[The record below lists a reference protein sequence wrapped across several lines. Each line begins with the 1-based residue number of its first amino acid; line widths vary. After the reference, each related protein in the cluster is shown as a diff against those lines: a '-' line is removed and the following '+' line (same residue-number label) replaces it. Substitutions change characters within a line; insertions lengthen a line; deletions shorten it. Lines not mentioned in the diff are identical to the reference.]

1 MSRRELIVSGPSA
14 DPRVAEQMDCVEGDP
29 AGAEERE
36 LLVTRREAPDF
47 SVELRGKDGSVR
59 ARWDNLVGCDELWAR
74 IDAIPSRRRALRE
87 AAAGV
92 AAEVQIARS
101 VAV

>member
-14 DPRVAEQMDCVEGDP
+14 DPRVAEQLDCLDVDP

-36 LLVTRREAPDF
+36 LTVTRREAPTF
-47 SVELRGKDGSVR
+47 AVELLGKDGR
-59 ARWDNLVGCDELWAR
+59 ATARWDNLVGCDELWAR

-87 AAAGV
+87 AAGAAG
-92 AAEVQIARS
+92 AELHITRS
-101 VAV
+101 VPV